1 MSSPVAPVGRPRA
14 GTLKALSAVL
24 AHGLAGSAL
33 TLASTFVAERAGIAV
48 YPDVMGCESGC
59 RVVATGWPL
68 IFVRDYLGMSVV
80 DTADIMEVWF
90 AADRFAWPPFLL
102 DVAVWSLASLTVRA
116 GVGRWRSG
124 RSLTSGTKG
133 RRLTSGSGMRR

>member
-1 MSSPVAPVGRPRA
+1 MSRRGAPDGRPRA

-24 AHGLAGSAL
+24 LHGLAGAAL
-33 TLASTFVAERAGIAV
+33 TLASTFVGARTGIAV

-59 RVVATGWPL
+59 RVAATGWPL

-102 DVAVWSLASLTVRA
+102 NVAVWGLASLAVHA
-116 GVGRWRSG
+116 GVGRWRAG
-124 RSLTSGTKG
+124 RS
-133 RRLTSGSGMRR
+133 